1 MVLLT
6 ARRGCIVFFYIRLQ
20 WRLLLNRETNMK
32 NTREQGEKV
41 LNVQLIIV
49 VFSVSA
55 LHTDV
60 KFQIVLAPVILYL
73 RKSLFLIML
82 SICNQYLY
90 LVTVSAWNVIC
101 VKKMW
106 SEYNGSVFFLFF
118 FFALLYTERVIDTI
132 LKMLHFYWTFCC
144 CHRLVTVTTWAR
156 NFTH

>member
-1 MVLLT
+1 
-6 ARRGCIVFFYIRLQ
+6 
-20 WRLLLNRETNMK
+20 MK

-101 VKKMW
+101 VKKM
-106 SEYNGSVFFLFF
+106 
-118 FFALLYTERVIDTI
+118 
-132 LKMLHFYWTFCC
+132 
-144 CHRLVTVTTWAR
+144 
-156 NFTH
+156 

>member
-1 MVLLT
+1 
-6 ARRGCIVFFYIRLQ
+6 
-20 WRLLLNRETNMK
+20 MK

-41 LNVQLIIV
+41 LNIRLIIV
-49 VFSVSA
+49 VFSVSV
-55 LHTDV
+55 LHTGV

-106 SEYNGSVFFLFF
+106 SEYNGSVFFFF
-118 FFALLYTERVIDTI
+118 CFALYGASHRYNFENASFLLNILLLPSVSYSNDMSQKLYTLGINMCYTGTI
-132 LKMLHFYWTFCC
+132 HLRY
-144 CHRLVTVTTWAR
+144 TVQQLEL
-156 NFTH
+156 THL